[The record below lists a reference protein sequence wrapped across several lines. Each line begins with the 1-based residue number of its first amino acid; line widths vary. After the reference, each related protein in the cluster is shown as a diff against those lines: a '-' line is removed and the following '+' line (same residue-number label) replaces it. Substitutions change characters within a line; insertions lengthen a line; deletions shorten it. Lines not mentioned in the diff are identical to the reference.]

1 MITAYVDCTVVVGD
15 GRVLDNTKVLV
26 DKDKI
31 TKLLSKDDPLPQDA
45 HAVSLGGGF
54 LLPGLIDSHVHLTMD
69 GSPDPL
75 TAMVNQSIPTTT
87 LKASQHAR
95 NTLMAGFTSV
105 RDLGGASG
113 IDLALRDAIN
123 SGLASGPRML
133 ASARYVCMTGGHG
146 WNSGGREADGPDDVR
161 KAVRE
166 QIRAGCDLVK
176 LMATGGVMTP
186 GVEPGSAQLT
196 EEELRAGIEEAHKA
210 GRKTATHAQGS
221 QGILNAL
228 RAGID
233 SIEHGFYLTEEI
245 VSIMAENKVAYVPT
259 ITAINNIVVNGTE
272 SGIPEF
278 AVKKAKKVQKAH
290 LQSLVLAK
298 QAGILV
304 AMGTDAGTPFNLHG
318 ENAQEMT
325 LMVQAGYSPL
335 EAITCATQKGAQ
347 VLGLEKEL
355 GTIEEGKIA
364 DLIAV
369 DSDPTSDIKVL
380 QNPDAIRLVIKGGR
394 VVKES
399 I

>member
-15 GRVLDNTKVLV
+15 GRVLDNINVIV
-26 DKDKI
+26 EKDKI
-31 TKLLSKDDPLPQDA
+31 TKLLSKDDPLPRDA
-45 HAVSLGGGF
+45 NVVSLGGGF
-54 LLPGLIDSHVHLTMD
+54 LLPGLIDSHVHFTMD

-123 SGLASGPRML
+123 SGLVSGPRML

-146 WNSGGREADGPDDVR
+146 WDSGGREADGPDDVR

-166 QIRAGCDLVK
+166 QIRSGCDLVK

-186 GVEPGSAQLT
+186 GVEPGSPQLT

-245 VSIMAENKVAYVPT
+245 ISIMAENKVAYVPT

-278 AVKKAKKVQKAH
+278 AVKKARKVQKAH
-290 LQSLVLAK
+290 LESLGLAK

-364 DLIAV
+364 DLILV
-369 DSDPTSDIKVL
+369 EGDPTSDIKIL
-380 QNPDAIRLVIKGGR
+380 QNPDAIRLIIKGGR

-399 I
+399 N